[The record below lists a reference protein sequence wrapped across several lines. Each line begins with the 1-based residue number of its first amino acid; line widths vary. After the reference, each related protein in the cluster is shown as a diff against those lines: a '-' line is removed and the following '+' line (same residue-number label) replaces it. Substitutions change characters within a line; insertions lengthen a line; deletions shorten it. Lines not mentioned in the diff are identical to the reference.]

1 MLLDSFNQDLSQAY
15 KVLATFYLY
24 GVSEEILRELSE
36 EFEIDLS
43 TDTIEDIEEDFFNLI
58 SSPAA
63 TLPPYESLYLSP
75 ETNRRTQGERISDE
89 VSDLY
94 ASADLNIAPEMT
106 GIPPDHIGL
115 ELLFVAYLIDNNMID
130 DLQRFFRLHMINW
143 IPQYC
148 DLIAKEARTG
158 FMKEV
163 ASVTRELILTD
174 FEDLNYG

>member
-24 GVSEEILRELSE
+24 GVSEEVVRELSE

-43 TDTIEDIEEDFFNLI
+43 TETIEDIAEDFFNLI
-58 SSPAA
+58 SSPGA
-63 TLPPYESLYLSP
+63 TLPPYESLYLSS

-89 VSDLY
+89 VSHLY
-94 ASADLNIAPEMT
+94 ASAGLNIDPDTT

-115 ELLFVAYLIDNNMID
+115 ELLFIAYLIDNNMID

-148 DLIAKEARTG
+148 DLLEKEARTE

-163 ASVTRELILTD
+163 ASITRELILTD